1 MSLPIVY
8 LMNVEQTL
16 MPHWVSKSL
25 PLCID
30 RNHCVPCIAAH
41 LTDVAL
47 VVNEHQSSDDDN
59 NDDDDITKEL
69 VICKLDEINKKFPNW
84 ESIYSYTHYAY
95 QIIVSTDKFK
105 LYPQYVSHALMTI
118 EICITSS

>member
-25 PLCID
+25 PLCIG
-30 RNHCVPCIAAH
+30 RNHCPHISCIATH

-47 VVNEHQSSDDDN
+47 VVNERQSAGDD
-59 NDDDDITKEL
+59 NDDD
-69 VICKLDEINKKFPNW
+69 
-84 ESIYSYTHYAY
+84 H
-95 QIIVSTDKFK
+95 QG
-105 LYPQYVSHALMTI
+105 
-118 EICITSS
+118 TSNR